1 MGQTTR
7 KLSKQQAG
15 SVICDGAPLTVIDQ
29 AAIGARRVEVS
40 CQRCG
45 KVREIDIT
53 PSVKLAI
60 DEAERGVLALP
71 EGDYQV
77 SLIVGYDGA
86 VLSAQL
92 VKV

>member
-1 MGQTTR
+1 MTTKTR
-7 KLSKQQAG
+7 KLAKQAAG
-15 SVICDGAPLTVIDQ
+15 SVICDGQTLTVIDE
-29 AAIGARRVEVS
+29 AAITARRVEVS
-40 CQRCG
+40 CKRCG
-45 KVREIDIT
+45 QVREIDIT
-53 PSVKLAI
+53 PAVKKAI
-60 DEAERGVLALP
+60 EGAARGVLVLP